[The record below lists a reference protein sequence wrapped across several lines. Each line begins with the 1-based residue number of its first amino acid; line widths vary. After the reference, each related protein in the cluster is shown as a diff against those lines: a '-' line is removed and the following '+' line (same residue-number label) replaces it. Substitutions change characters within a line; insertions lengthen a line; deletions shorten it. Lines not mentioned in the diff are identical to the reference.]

1 VKDLLGGLVVPLV
14 TPMERPGVPS
24 VEAAVPLL
32 HAMAGAGVRR
42 LMLFGS
48 NGEGPL
54 VRADRVPGYVAGL
67 VERWRDLVEGAV
79 VLVNVTAA
87 GTDEV
92 RQRAEQVAAGG
103 PDALVL
109 SPPTYFRH
117 RADEVV
123 AHYAALAG
131 CGLPVVAYNAPRYAT
146 PLTES
151 SVDALVALPHVVGIK
166 DSSGD
171 PALLA
176 YLIAATRDRD
186 DFTVSQGDER
196 RLAEA
201 LRAGAG
207 GIVPGT
213 ANLAP
218 RLAAEMVAAH
228 EAGDDAELDRLQDL
242 TLRLTELHAVRP
254 GVPAVK
260 ALLARWGLCPPHVA
274 PPLAPCTP
282 QETRD
287 LARAVRP
294 VGGHLLA
301 PSGRGIGQIT
311 EAFRPR

>member
-1 VKDLLGGLVVPLV
+1 VKHLLGGLVVPLV

-24 VEAAVPLL
+24 AEAAAPLL
-32 HAMAGAGVRR
+32 RAMADAGVRR
-42 LMLFGS
+42 LMLLGS

-54 VRADRVPGYVAGL
+54 LRADRIPGYVTGL
-67 VERWRDLVEGAV
+67 VKRWRDLVDDGV

-92 RQRAEQVAAGG
+92 LQRAEGVADGA
-103 PDALVL
+103 DALVL

-117 RADEVV
+117 RPDEVV

-131 CGLPVVAYNAPRYAT
+131 AGLPVVAYNAPRYAT
-146 PLTES
+146 PLTGPT
-151 SVDALVALPHVVGIK
+151 VAGLVALPHVVGVK

-176 YLIAATRDRD
+176 SLIAAAGRRT

-196 RLAEA
+196 GLAAA

-213 ANLAP
+213 ANLSP
-218 RLAAEMVAAH
+218 RLALAMVAAH
-228 EAGDDAELDRLQDL
+228 EAGDGAELDRLQDL
-242 TLRLTELHAVRP
+242 TTDLTHLHRIRP

-260 ALLARWGLCPPHVA
+260 ALLHRWGLCPPHVA
-274 PPLAPCTP
+274 PPLTPCTP
-282 QETRD
+282 DETRA
-287 LARAVRP
+287 LAAAVRRLGP
-294 VGGHLLA
+294 HLLTPGEDA
-301 PSGRGIGQIT
+301 
-311 EAFRPR
+311 

>member
-1 VKDLLGGLVVPLV
+1 MKHLLGGLVVPLV

-24 VEAAVPLL
+24 AEAAAPLL
-32 HAMAGAGVRR
+32 RAMAGAGVRR
-42 LMLFGS
+42 LMLLGS

-54 VRADRVPGYVAGL
+54 LRADRIPGYVTGL
-67 VERWRDLVEGAV
+67 VKRWRDLVDDGV

-92 RQRAEQVAAGG
+92 CRRAEQVTGSGA
-103 PDALVL
+103 DALVL

-146 PLTES
+146 PLTQPT
-151 SVDALVALPHVVGIK
+151 VDGLVALPHVVGVK

-176 YLIAATRDRD
+176 SLIAAAARRP

-196 RLAEA
+196 GLAAA

-218 RLAAEMVAAH
+218 RLAVGMVAAH
-228 EAGDDAELDRLQDL
+228 EAGDDAELDRLQAL
-242 TLRLTELHAVRP
+242 TTGLTHLHRIRP

-260 ALLARWGLCPPHVA
+260 ALLHRWELCPPHVA
-274 PPLAPCTP
+274 PPLKPCTP
-282 QETRD
+282 EETGA
-287 LARAVRP
+287 LADAVRP
-294 VGGHLLA
+294 LGPHLLR
-301 PSGRGIGQIT
+301 SD
-311 EAFRPR
+311 EDL